1 MRYGYARCS
10 SAQQDTSIQIDA
22 LTKAGCE
29 IIREEKVSG
38 TSLQGRTELQTLLEF
53 LRAGDELV
61 VTRIDRL
68 ARSIF
73 DLQVIVKTLED
84 KGVSLHCTEQPVD
97 TSTAVGKCFLQ
108 MLGVFAEFETNLR
121 KERQMEGIA
130 KARAEGRYNGR
141 PPKIDKEKVIDLAI
155 KKGLTNAQIAKELNI
170 SRGSV
175 YNILYKWEEENG
187 ILTDAARRRAKI
199 VKKILSV

>member
-53 LRAGDELV
+53 LRHGDELI

-73 DLQVIVKTLED
+73 DLQVIVKALED

-130 KARAEGRYNGR
+130 KAKAEGRYNGR
-141 PPKIDKEKVIDLAI
+141 PPKIDKDKVIDLAI
-155 KKGLTNAQIAKELNI
+155 KKGLTNAQIAKELDI

-187 ILTDAARRRAKI
+187 LLTDATRRRAKV

>member
-97 TSTAVGKCFLQ
+97 TSTAVGKCFVQ

-175 YNILYKWEEENG
+175 YNILYKWEEQNG

>member
-10 SAQQDTSIQIDA
+10 SVQQDTSIQINA
-22 LTKAGCE
+22 LKKEGCE
-29 IIREEKVSG
+29 IIREERVSG
-38 TSLQGRTELQTLLEF
+38 TSLKGRAELEILLEF
-53 LRAGDELV
+53 LREGDELV

-73 DLQVIVKTLED
+73 DLQVIVKLLED

-97 TSTAVGKCFLQ
+97 TSSAVGKCFLQ

-130 KARAEGRYNGR
+130 KAKAEGRYNGR
-141 PPKIDKEKVIDLAI
+141 PPKIDREKVVDLAT
-155 KKGLTNAQIAKELNI
+155 KQGLSNAQIAKELNI

-187 ILTDAARRRAKI
+187 LLNDSTRRKSKVVRKMI
-199 VKKILSV
+199 NN

>member
-175 YNILYKWEEENG
+175 YNILYKWEEQNG

>member
-53 LRAGDELV
+53 LRHGDELV

-130 KARAEGRYNGR
+130 KAKAEGRYNGR
-141 PPKIDKEKVIDLAI
+141 PPTIDKDKVIDLAI
-155 KKGLTNAQIAKELNI
+155 KKGLTNAQIAKELDI

-187 ILTDAARRRAKI
+187 LLTDATRRRTKV

>member
-10 SAQQDTSIQIDA
+10 SAQQDTSIQIEA

-38 TSLQGRTELQTLLEF
+38 TSMEGRKELNTLLEF
-53 LRAGDELV
+53 VREGDELV
-61 VTRIDRL
+61 ITRIDRL

-73 DLQVIVKTLED
+73 DLQVIVKTLDE

-121 KERQMEGIA
+121 KERQLEGISKA
-130 KARAEGRYNGR
+130 KAEGRYNGR
-141 PPKIDKEKVIDLAI
+141 PPKIDKEKVRTLASE
-155 KKGLTNAQIAKELNI
+155 GMTHAQIAKEMGC
-170 SRGSV
+170 SRGSI
-175 YNILYKWEEENG
+175 YNIL
-187 ILTDAARRRAKI
+187 R
-199 VKKILSV
+199 S

>member
-130 KARAEGRYNGR
+130 KAKAEGRYNGR
-141 PPKIDKEKVIDLAI
+141 PPKIDKDKVIDLAI
-155 KKGLTNAQIAKELNI
+155 KKGLTNAQIAKELDI

-175 YNILYKWEEENG
+175 YNILYKWEEDNG
-187 ILTDAARRRAKI
+187 LLTDATRRRAKV
-199 VKKILSV
+199 VKKMLLT

>member
-53 LRAGDELV
+53 LREGDELV

-73 DLQVIVKTLED
+73 DLQVIVKVLED

-130 KARAEGRYNGR
+130 KAKAEGRYNGR

-155 KKGLTNAQIAKELNI
+155 KKGLKNAQIAKELKI

-187 ILTDAARRRAKI
+187 LLTDATRRRAK
-199 VKKILSV
+199 SVRKMLTV

>member
-199 VKKILSV
+199 VKKILPV

>member
-38 TSLQGRTELQTLLEF
+38 TSLQGRTELETLLEF
-53 LRAGDELV
+53 LREGDELV

-73 DLQVIVKTLED
+73 DLQVIVKVLED

-130 KARAEGRYNGR
+130 KAKAEGRYNGR

-155 KKGLTNAQIAKELNI
+155 KKGLKNAQIAKELKI

-187 ILTDAARRRAKI
+187 LLTDATRRRAK
-199 VKKILSV
+199 SVRKMLTV

>member
-97 TSTAVGKCFLQ
+97 TSTAVGKCFVQ

>member
-22 LTKAGCE
+22 LTKAGSE

-97 TSTAVGKCFLQ
+97 TSTAVGKCFVQ

-175 YNILYKWEEENG
+175 YNILYKWEEQNG

>member
-53 LRAGDELV
+53 LREGDELV

-73 DLQVIVKTLED
+73 DLQVIVKALED
-84 KGVSLHCTEQPVD
+84 KRVSLHCTEQPVD

-130 KARAEGRYNGR
+130 RAKAEGRYNGR
-141 PPKIDKEKVIDLAI
+141 PPKIDKDKVIDLVI
-155 KKGLTNAQIAKELNI
+155 KKGLSNAQIAKELNI

-187 ILTDAARRRAKI
+187 LLTDATRRRAK
-199 VKKILSV
+199 VARKTLRS

>member
-10 SAQQDTSIQIDA
+10 SAQQDTSIQIEA

-53 LRAGDELV
+53 LRHGDELV

-130 KARAEGRYNGR
+130 KAKAEGRYNGR
-141 PPKIDKEKVIDLAI
+141 PPTIDKDKVIDLAI
-155 KKGLTNAQIAKELNI
+155 KKGLTNAQIAEELDI

-187 ILTDAARRRAKI
+187 LLTDATRRRAKV

>member
-22 LTKAGCE
+22 LNKAGCE

-53 LRAGDELV
+53 LRHGDELV

-130 KARAEGRYNGR
+130 RAKAEGRYNGR
-141 PPKIDKEKVIDLAI
+141 PPKIDKDKVIDLVI
-155 KKGLTNAQIAKELNI
+155 KKGLTNAQIAKELDI

-175 YNILYKWEEENG
+175 YNILYKWEEDNG
-187 ILTDAARRRAKI
+187 LLTDATRRRAKV
-199 VKKILSV
+199 VKKMLLT